1 MVRTSIA
8 ASQREL
14 KSDSIIW
21 RPWCLL
27 ANDRRSGK
35 PSSMAWNQAEEM
47 AASLS
52 SRESEGVPIETV
64 ANEVGIE
71 FNDERVIAAGI
82 FEIDVI
88 NGVEE
93 TAPSVICAVGDD
105 VYGLG

>member
-1 MVRTSIA
+1 
-8 ASQREL
+8 
-14 KSDSIIW
+14 
-21 RPWCLL
+21 
-27 ANDRRSGK
+27 
-35 PSSMAWNQAEEM
+35 MAWNQAEEM